1 MFRNSKGIS
10 LELQGHPPG
19 EGGPVIQIFRLRGAG
34 GWTHDIF
41 GERGIHLMGNLEIKR
56 RSFRLKLWKGPAIK
70 THSLGRVGALV
81 MV

>member
-10 LELQGHPPG
+10 LELHRYPPG
-19 EGGPVIQIFRLRGAG
+19 EGGSPQIFRLRGAG
-34 GWTHDIF
+34 GWTHDIL
-41 GERGIHLMGNLEIKR
+41 GERGIHLMGDLEIKR

-70 THSLGRVGALV
+70 THSFGRVGGLV